1 MKAAAAA
8 PARKK
13 VTADPFK
20 DTKGVKIIV
29 DGKDSITITRED
41 LVDGKAPLPDVVVAQ
56 VKEIT
61 GDYRDKI
68 EKYAARK
75 PVKPKSSAEK
85 KKDPKIV
92 RVLVDGKDITTVT
105 RKDFTAGKAPSPEV
119 VAEQTK
125 EILRSYINNL
135 KAETEKKKA
144 PQPQKPRQPRS
155 QSPSL
160 PSVSLPSVSLPSVSL
175 PGVSLPGSLP
185 ALPAELDGVPVL
197 PAAAATAVAVLG
209 APVALRSIGESTK
222 KAREEREARERAAA
236 KEARKVPLN
245 ADFFIGILPAAAVA
259 SLVAIGVATFFL
271 GVLAA

>member
-105 RKDFTAGKAPSPEV
+105 RKDFTAGKAPMPEV

-144 PQPQKPRQPRS
+144 PQPQKPRQPGS
-155 QSPSL
+155 QAP
-160 PSVSLPSVSLPSVSL
+160 SLPSVSLPSVSL

-245 ADFFIGILPAAAVA
+245 ADFFIGVLPAAAVA